1 MRSKTPY
8 IVIGIVFVLF
18 NIIAF
23 AIPTDKSIGFWIAYA
38 FTVIAFVIQA
48 FMWYLSIS
56 KKKDLKSKL
65 LGASIPYIG
74 VVYLVIQL
82 IAFLILMFIPS
93 VPTWIIILVC
103 ALILGISAIFM
114 IGTNAGKEMVTA
126 TENKIAAKRQFIK
139 NLQIDVEMLVET
151 ETDSNIK
158 QQLTE
163 LAKKIRLSD
172 PMSDDSLNDLE
183 EELSSM
189 VAAIENCSDKA
200 SAISEAETLLIK
212 RNKKVKALKG

>member
-1 MRSKTPY
+1 MKSKTPY
-8 IVIGIVFVLF
+8 IVIVIVFVLF

-48 FMWYLSIS
+48 FVWYLSIG

-82 IAFLILMFIPS
+82 IAFLIFMFVPAA
-93 VPTWIIILVC
+93 PTWIAILVC
-103 ALILGISAIFM
+103 ALILGISAICM
-114 IGTNAGKEMVTA
+114 ISANAGTEMVTA

-139 NLQIDVEMLVET
+139 NLQIDVEMLAET
-151 ETDSNIK
+151 ETDNDIK
-158 QQLTE
+158 QRLTE
-163 LAKKIRLSD
+163 FAKKIRLSD

-200 SAISEAETLLIK
+200 SAISKAETLLIK